1 MLLRGRHEI
10 VTESAGD
17 GVAAM
22 NQTITVAAPAG
33 SSGVLGRAT
42 WPPRHWNVALALL
55 AAVTILVRARYFG
68 DPFIDVDEQF
78 YLLVGDRML
87 HGATPYVDI
96 WDRKPV
102 GLFLLF
108 AGIRLAGGAGIVQYQ
123 VVAAGFVA
131 ATAVLIAVMARRIA
145 SPGAALVAALAY
157 APALAMSGGQGG
169 QTPVFYN
176 APVAGAALILA
187 GLVSRRPSAAE
198 IRWRGAA
205 AMLLVGIA
213 MQLKYTALFEGLY
226 FGVALVWLAW
236 RAAPRRA
243 TIPLDMALWIGL
255 GLAPTLAALGWYAL
269 HGQAHAFVYANFTS
283 IGLRDDDASG
293 SALDNL
299 RVMALRL
306 APFTLAIIL
315 GEWLLRDHGAPWRRR
330 TGGIAAH
337 RFLAG
342 WLLAACG
349 GVAAFGG
356 YYNHYALPMLPP
368 LAILA
373 APSFAIA
380 YRGAGAVL
388 ALILL
393 GATYVPYLPDARAL
407 EHQRGDAAYARLI
420 VAQIAPRL
428 HGRCMYIYYGDPILY
443 HLAHSCLPSRWPFP
457 FHLNL
462 AREAPALGVDPVA
475 EAERIMAARPPVVID
490 RDTDDDDI
498 NYDVEAVVRDRLA
511 RDYRLAWSYTHPAGL
526 ESDTDR
532 IWVPKGAE

>member
-1 MLLRGRHEI
+1 
-10 VTESAGD
+10 
-17 GVAAM
+17 M
-22 NQTITVAAPAG
+22 NQM
-33 SSGVLGRAT
+33 LRL
-42 WPPRHWNVALALL
+42 WPPNDPLGKPGFHARPDRRWHIALALL
-55 AAVTILVRARYFG
+55 AAVTFLVRARYFG

-87 HGATPYVDI
+87 HGAVPYVDI

-108 AGIRLAGGAGIVQYQ
+108 AAIRLLGGVGIVQYQ

-131 ATAVLIAVMARRIA
+131 ATAVLIAVTARRIA
-145 SPGAALVAALAY
+145 TPGAALIAALAY
-157 APALAMSGGQGG
+157 APALALSGGQGG

-176 APVAGAALILA
+176 LPVAGAALILA
-187 GLVSRRPSAAE
+187 GLVSRSSSARA
-198 IRWRGAA
+198 IQWRGAV
-205 AMLLVGIA
+205 AMLLIGLA
-213 MQLKYTALFEGLY
+213 MQLKYTAVFEGIFL
-226 FGVALVWLAW
+226 GVTLVWLAW
-236 RAAPRRA
+236 RAAPRRIA
-243 TIPLDMALWIGL
+243 ILADMAVWIGL
-255 GLAPTLAALGWYAL
+255 ALAPTLAAFGWYAI
-269 HGQAHAFVYANFTS
+269 HGQAHAFLYANFTS
-283 IGLRDDDASG
+283 IGLRHDDASG
-293 SALDNL
+293 SPLDNL
-299 RVMALRL
+299 QDMALRL
-306 APFTLAIIL
+306 APFLLAIVL
-315 GEWLLRDHGAPWRRR
+315 GEWLLREHGAPWRRR
-330 TGGIAAH
+330 AGGVATH

-342 WLLAACG
+342 WLVAAVA

-356 YYNHYALPMLPP
+356 YYNHYALPLLPP

-373 APSFAIA
+373 APSFAVV

-393 GATYVPYLPDARAL
+393 GATYLPYLPAARTL

-420 VAQIAPRL
+420 VARIVPRL
-428 HGRCMYIYYGDPILY
+428 HGRCMYIYYGEPILY

-475 EAERIMAARPPVVID
+475 EAERIMDARPPVVID

-498 NYDVEAVVRDRLA
+498 NYDVEAVVREHLA

-526 ESDTDR
+526 ASDTDR
-532 IWVPKGAE
+532 IWVPKGAR